1 MSYSPF
7 YYELILS
14 KPVLFD
20 GNFTYTDSEL
30 IIELEKEV
38 HEAWEHV
45 GRYPTKEESK
55 IFR

>member
-7 YYELILS
+7 YYELIFS

-30 IIELEKEV
+30 IIELEKEI